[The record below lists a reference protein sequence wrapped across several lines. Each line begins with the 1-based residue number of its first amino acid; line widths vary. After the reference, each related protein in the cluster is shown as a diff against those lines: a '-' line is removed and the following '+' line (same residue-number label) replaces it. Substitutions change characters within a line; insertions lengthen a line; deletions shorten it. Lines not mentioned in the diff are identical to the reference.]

1 MDAAVKRPRLRL
13 MHGGRMVDGM
23 DRHPSRRRTADVEL
37 YEKLYAGMCLIW
49 HPAIAAVEAHLEVA
63 HRKRM
68 ATA

>member
-1 MDAAVKRPRLRL
+1 
-13 MHGGRMVDGM
+13 MVDGM

-37 YEKLYAGMCLIW
+37 YDKLYAGMCLIW